1 MELVKIKMLL
11 LTSNVTEKKKMYTKE
26 ILYRGS
32 PDSTILTPPGNLAI
46 AKIVLSHTIK
56 QTKLIMAKTLN

>member
-11 LTSNVTEKKKMYTKE
+11 LNNNVTEKKRCISTKETYTKE
-26 ILYRGS
+26 ILYRGF

-46 AKIVLSHTIK
+46 AKIVLSHTI
-56 QTKLIMAKTLN
+56 I